1 MIPGDRELIEAIDAA
16 RHDKDLPSLDRLLFA
31 NVGRLV
37 RIAHDGLRAQD
48 KLARITAVITG
59 EGKRDS

>member
-1 MIPGDRELIEAIDAA
+1 MIPGDRELIESIETA
-16 RHDKDLPSLDRLLFA
+16 RHDKDLQALDRILFA

-59 EGKRDS
+59 EDQRE

>member
-1 MIPGDRELIEAIDAA
+1 MIPGDRELIESIDAA
-16 RHDKDLPSLDRLLFA
+16 RHGKDLQALDGFLFA
-31 NVGRLV
+31 NIGRIV
-37 RIAHDGLRAQD
+37 RIAHDGLRAQE